1 MKLRTYRI
9 EFKDCGNMRVA
20 YTAARSS
27 KEALD
32 EAFSVARQNG
42 YEIFYVGRRR
52 GGHWYDYLSKR
63 YRVPSILEDDHVR
76 MMTT

>member
-9 EFKDCGNMRVA
+9 EYKDRGNVRVA
-20 YTAARSS
+20 YTAARSG

-32 EAFSVARQNG
+32 EAFRVARRRG
-42 YEIFYVGRRR
+42 YELFYVGRRR
-52 GGHWYDYLSKR
+52 GDRWYDYLSKQ
-63 YRVPSILEDDHVR
+63 YRVPSVLLEDHVR